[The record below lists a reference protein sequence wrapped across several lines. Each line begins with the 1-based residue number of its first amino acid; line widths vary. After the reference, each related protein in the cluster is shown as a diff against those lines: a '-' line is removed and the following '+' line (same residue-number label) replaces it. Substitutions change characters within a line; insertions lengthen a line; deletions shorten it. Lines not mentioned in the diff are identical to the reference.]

1 MTESFQKAVEESK
14 VLKQRPNNDE
24 LSGLYGLYKQ
34 ATVGD
39 IDIDRPGIFNIAGRA
54 KWDAWN
60 VQKGLSKEEAMAA
73 YIKLVEELKAKYG
86 IDL

>member
-1 MTESFQKAVEESK
+1 MDKISVPAFLFSSHQESFQKAVEESK

-39 IDIDRPGIFNIAGRA
+39 IDIGEFFF
-54 KWDAWN
+54 K
-60 VQKGLSKEEAMAA
+60 VFF
-73 YIKLVEELKAKYG
+73 
-86 IDL
+86 